1 MGTSF
6 ASTNFVIFCVYALG
20 FWYGGNLVANG
31 ELEPGSILTTFFSV
45 VFGAF
50 GLGQAFQQIP
60 DIAKA
65 KGAAAAIFAVIDRT
79 PEILP
84 NENGEKLAKIE
95 GNIQLKNIVF
105 NYPTRPDIK
114 VMDGFSL
121 EIKAGE
127 TIALCGPSGGG
138 KSTVIALIELF
149 YKPIS
154 GQVLLDGSDINNFN
168 LKWYRQQIALVSQ
181 EPILFATSIA
191 DNIRYGKAGATMDE
205 IIAAAKA
212 ANAHTFIS
220 SLPKQYDTQCGE
232 KGLQMS
238 GGQKQ
243 RIAIARAV
251 LKNPQILL
259 LDEATSAL
267 DAESESLVQDALE
280 NLRKGRT
287 SIIIAHRLSTIQN
300 ANKIAVIEKGKVIE
314 IGKHNEL
321 LEMNGAYKNLV
332 QKQLQNFMH

>member
-1 MGTSF
+1 
-6 ASTNFVIFCVYALG
+6 
-20 FWYGGNLVANG
+20 
-31 ELEPGSILTTFFSV
+31 V

-114 VMDGFSL
+114 VMDGFNL
-121 EIKAGE
+121 EIKAGQ

-168 LKWYRQQIALVSQ
+168 LKWYRQQIGLVSQ

-191 DNIRYGKAGATMDE
+191 DNIRYGKASATMDE

-212 ANAHTFIS
+212 ANAHNFIS
-220 SLPKQYDTQCGE
+220 NLPKQYDTQCGE

-280 NLRKGRT
+280 NLMKGRT

-314 IGKHNEL
+314 MGKHNEL

>member
-1 MGTSF
+1 
-6 ASTNFVIFCVYALG
+6 
-20 FWYGGNLVANG
+20 
-31 ELEPGSILTTFFSV
+31 V

>member
-1 MGTSF
+1 
-6 ASTNFVIFCVYALG
+6 
-20 FWYGGNLVANG
+20 
-31 ELEPGSILTTFFSV
+31 V

-121 EIKAGE
+121 DIKAGE
-127 TIALCGPSGGG
+127 TIALCGASGGG